1 MREHLADAVVI
12 GGGPAG
18 CSAAITLR
26 QEGLQPIL
34 LEQRPF
40 PRYHIGESLLPMG
53 LVELAELGVGERIA
67 AEQFVV
73 KPGARFYSR
82 ADDLDVT
89 LAFASGTA
97 QQTAYQVERA
107 RFDEILLGAARE
119 TGVDIWMP
127 AKATDVAVE
136 SGGVRVR
143 VVRDGEYELIKA
155 PFLLDASGRQT
166 LCARAAGRYRN
177 IRDLLTHA
185 YYGYFEGLERAPGPE
200 GGNIIIVICPGGW
213 LWWIPLRKQITSIG
227 VVLKQGAARPEG
239 SPEHVLL
246 SFMGQWLP
254 PTSRSYLECMRGQ
267 VRVQSSIN
275 YCATRYADDRVVL
288 VGDAAAFLDPLFS
301 TGVFT
306 GIFGA
311 RRAARTAAAGLRKG
325 DLSRAAFLGYEREL
339 RTMHQVFLYFIR
351 RFYDRRFLPML
362 RSADTDALVKQQI
375 VGILAGDIYNPANS
389 LASAVARRANPRL
402 PLSEA

>member
-1 MREHLADAVVI
+1 MREHSADGVVI

-18 CSAAITLR
+18 ASAAITLR

-34 LEQRPF
+34 VEQRPF

-53 LVELAELGVGERIA
+53 LVELGELGVGERIE
-67 AEQFVV
+67 AEGFVV

-89 LAFASGTA
+89 LAFAAGTA
-97 QQTAYQVERA
+97 QRTAFQVERA
-107 RFDEILLGAARE
+107 RFDEILLSAARDA
-119 TGVDIWMP
+119 GVDVWMP

-136 SGGVRVR
+136 KGGVRVR
-143 VVRDGEYELIKA
+143 VLRDGEHELIKA
-155 PFLLDASGRQT
+155 PFVLDASGRQT
-166 LCARAAGRYRN
+166 VCARAAGRYRH

-185 YYGYFEGLERAPGPE
+185 YYGYFEGLDRAPGPE

-213 LWWIPLRKQITSIG
+213 LWWIPLRRDITSIG
-227 VVLKQGAARPEG
+227 VVLKQGAERPEG

-246 SFMGQWLP
+246 TFMKRWLP
-254 PTSRSYLECMRGQ
+254 PTSCSYLDCMRGQ
-267 VRVQSSIN
+267 VRVQAAIN

-288 VGDAAAFLDPLFS
+288 IGDAAAFLDPLFS

-311 RRAARTAAAGLRKG
+311 KRAARLAAAGLRRG
-325 DLSRAAFLGYEREL
+325 DLSRAAFVGYEREL

-351 RFYDRRFLPML
+351 RFYDRRFLPWL
-362 RSADTDALVKQQI
+362 RGADTDALVKRQI
-375 VGILAGDIYNPANS
+375 VGILAGDIYNPSNA
-389 LASAVARRANPRL
+389 LAQAVARRTNPRL